1 MANNSLIRKVPLL
14 GNCDLTNFHS
24 DIHNYEGFETDNS
37 LFLNKR
43 KINWWKREADGSEF
57 SGLHALINGDYFD
70 IYKGSNKLG
79 HISRNYYKLE
89 SVSATE
95 YRNYSL
101 SQVTNPLPSNKNYKC
116 FYKRGNISI
125 EGNPFDYV
133 IRECGNH
140 TVVWDKQHKSLKCYN
155 LDGTYTIEKP
165 TYVWDMNGTRLLADY
180 VDFFYAETA
189 YDINIHSVKITI
201 PQGYVYVCMKNG
213 NAGAGLLLNPETGS
227 FSPCE
232 PILMNEEPAS
242 SYFVDN
248 LNPLAHGALGHL
260 YDLGRVSGFDINY
273 SISVINGIIYVIFYA
288 GWYTSL
294 PAGKT
299 FVISKQGTEIIREE
313 IQNEGF
319 DSKPVASSVTDF
331 DTSEYPCKAML
342 RMSLQG
348 TIRKSVEFNSTHTY
362 QIFNY
367 SKKYGKWA
375 VNFVNNVAQNIAH
388 DFKKLYEIK
397 GDEEEGVV
405 TDIDGYDDNYIFFH
419 FAENYYRISIA
430 KADNIH
436 DVVKTFNGIYVLF
449 NTTSYLNAIYLR
461 NNTWFCS
468 CDDWNDRL
476 NWLQASQEYQLLESS
491 SRLNDKWQ
499 IANNVESVSTQYYLL
514 QRIFPVTCV
523 RVTAFPDTATWDGSQ
538 YVFDAN
544 CNRVNTDGWDIGHS
558 LAGYYEGTEFNS
570 IPTAITPFFVDS
582 NYTCPIYADQNG
594 IARNQ
599 SYTVYFQKVLNIS
612 QAQNAVK
619 QGMISAG
626 GFLVSIDEGDIYTS
640 PPSSF
645 QQQETPCLLDT
656 EYVVYESS
664 VLAIKPDTQS
674 SYQLMRNSQLGL
686 WVFVYLTTT
695 EAPVSAGDSVF
706 VINGVEYVYKAE
718 SEQIQDYTGAWIANT
733 NMLLYIGFTS
743 TKAYFY
749 SKFDKN
755 VYAFKGDNSFEKVIS
770 LERFPLSYSASGQ
783 PNTLYMSSIDVLF
796 LNLITAVLVL
806 YDNQF
811 ILLDT
816 GTVNSWELDYRTSC
830 LNVNNVL
837 YSLVKSTLEEN
848 NTQNFE
854 ISAIPIKFTTQLYGD
869 PENETNMIND
879 CLYLTIDNLHNL
891 AKGTIKIKAEGL
903 CNGKI
908 VKGEERIMKLKN
920 EDFNELSQVLIKF
933 QPKIQEAK
941 GLKFYIESDFEVA
954 EMKIGTSQGAMNQTT
969 KRI

>member
-1 MANNSLIRKVPLL
+1 MALNSMIRKIPLL

-24 DIHNYEGFETDNS
+24 DIHDYEGFETDNS

-43 KINWWKREADGSEF
+43 KVNWWTRQADNSEF

-70 IYKGSNKLG
+70 IYRGTAKLG

-95 YRNYSL
+95 YRNHNL
-101 SQVTNPLPSNKNYKC
+101 SRCKNPYPQGKNWNLIYRK
-116 FYKRGNISI
+116 GNIAI
-125 EGNPFDYV
+125 EGNPFDYN
-133 IRECGNH
+133 IRECGSY
-140 TVVWDKQHKSLKCYN
+140 TLVWNKN
-155 LDGTYTIEKP
+155 LQKLRVYDSSENYSDITPLVYDYDGGIHF
-165 TYVWDMNGTRLLADY
+165 ADY
-180 VDFFYAETA
+180 VDFYYAEDSA
-189 YDINIHSVKITI
+189 YEINIAGLTITI
-201 PQGYVYVCMKNG
+201 PQGKVYICAKNG
-213 NAGAGLLLNPETGS
+213 EQGAGYILDLETKTLGAVTITNNTSGS
-227 FSPCE
+227 F
-232 PILMNEEPAS
+232 
-242 SYFVDN
+242 VDD
-248 LNPLAHGALGHL
+248 LNIAAHGAFGHI
-260 YDLGRVSGFDINY
+260 YHESDRVYSGIDLNY
-273 SISVINGIIYVIFYA
+273 SITVINGIIYCVYYHAYEQPLVIDADFKV
-288 GWYTSL
+288 T
-294 PAGKT
+294 
-299 FVISKQGTEIIREE
+299 KQGTEI
-313 IQNEGF
+313 
-319 DSKPVASSVTDF
+319 VTEHFQTVQLEYKKCTSYISDF
-331 DTSEYPCKAML
+331 DISEYPCKAML
-342 RMSLQG
+342 RMTFDG
-348 TIRKSVEFNSTHTY
+348 TIKKSVEFNSTNTY

-388 DFKKLYEIK
+388 DYKKLYEIK
-397 GDEEEGVV
+397 GDENEGFI
-405 TDIDGYDDNYIFFH
+405 TNIDGYDENYIYFH
-419 FAENYYRISIA
+419 FTENYYRISIA

-476 NWLQASQEYQLLESS
+476 NWLQTSQEYELLESS

-499 IANNVESVSTQYYLL
+499 VADNVESVSTQYYLI
-514 QRIFPVTCV
+514 QRVFPVQCV
-523 RVTAFPDTATWDGSQ
+523 RVTAFSDTAIWDGLQ
-538 YVFDAN
+538 YVFDVN
-544 CNRVNTDGWDIGHS
+544 CNRINTDGWDIGHS
-558 LAGYYEGTEFNS
+558 LAGYYEGTEYNS
-570 IPTAITPFFVDS
+570 VSTAITPFFVDS
-582 NYTCPIYADQNG
+582 NYTCPVYSDQDGNTQ
-594 IARNQ
+594 NQ
-599 SYTVYFQKVLNIS
+599 SYTVYFQKVLNIT
-612 QAQNAVK
+612 QAQPAVK
-619 QGMISAG
+619 QGMISAS
-626 GFLVSIDEGDIYTS
+626 GFTVSLDEGDSYTS

-645 QQQETPCLLDT
+645 QQQETPCLLDC
-656 EYVVYESS
+656 EYTVFDSS
-664 VLAIKPDTQS
+664 VLVTKPDTQT
-674 SYQLMRNSQLGL
+674 SYQLMRNNYLGL

-695 EAPVSAGDSVF
+695 ETPISAGDSVF

-718 SEQIQDYTGAWIANT
+718 TEQIQDYTGAWVANT
-733 NMLLYIGFTS
+733 NMLLYVGFTS

-755 VYAFKGDNSFEKVIS
+755 IYAFKGDNSFEKVIS
-770 LERFPLSYSASGQ
+770 LERFPLSYSANGQ

-837 YSLVKSTLEEN
+837 YSLIKSTLEEN
-848 NTQNFE
+848 NTQGFTV
-854 ISAIPIKFTTQLYGD
+854 SAIPIKFTTQLYGD

-879 CLYLTIDNLHNL
+879 CLYLTVDNLQNM
-891 AKGTIKIKAEGL
+891 AKGTVKLKAVGL

-908 VKGEERIMKLKN
+908 VKGEEKTLSLKN
-920 EDFNELSQVLIKF
+920 EDFNELSQLLIKF

-941 GLKFYIESDFEVA
+941 GLKFYIESDFEIA
-954 EMKIGTSQGAMNQTT
+954 EMKVGTSAGAMNQTT